1 MTATPS
7 PTVAVRGHWTAEVPP
22 EVARI
27 RVSVGARSGDRQ
39 QALRELG
46 RRVEEARDALTG
58 YSAAVESVEA
68 SPLWVHPQFRDGRP
82 RERVTGYLAGVH
94 LTVTVVDFT
103 VVGDL
108 FLRLA
113 DRDMVGLDGP
123 FWALREDSDA
133 YRQARTA
140 AVREARQRAEEYAA
154 AVGSRLTGL
163 VEIADTGL
171 SSGQDAM
178 ASAPAMFRAA
188 KGESLADRI
197 ALDVEPVPQT
207 VHASVEA
214 RFTVSQP
221 DFG

>member
-82 RERVTGYLAGVH
+82 RERVTGYIEQGTKLGTLTPALRALEAGV
-94 LTVTVVDFT
+94 T
-103 VVGDL
+103 G
-108 FLRLA
+108 
-113 DRDMVGLDGP
+113 
-123 FWALREDSDA
+123 
-133 YRQARTA
+133 
-140 AVREARQRAEEYAA
+140 AA
-154 AVGSRLTGL
+154 A
-163 VEIADTGL
+163 
-171 SSGQDAM
+171 
-178 ASAPAMFRAA
+178 
-188 KGESLADRI
+188 
-197 ALDVEPVPQT
+197 
-207 VHASVEA
+207 
-214 RFTVSQP
+214 
-221 DFG
+221 